1 MRSTKSLG
9 GLGALGFAI
18 VLATSVASEAQPCVN
33 GTAGGFPCNRVDL
46 LAFMPLEQLG
56 GATVEAN
63 DLWGWTDAETGR
75 EFVLL
80 GMRNGTAFVEITNPT
95 APIYL
100 GRLPTQSASSSWR
113 DVKVHKHHAFIVSEA
128 PGHGMQV
135 FDLTALLDVAA
146 PPVELSTV
154 AHYDAELLSNA
165 HNIAINE
172 DSGFGY
178 ILGSNTCRGGLHM
191 VNLDKPRKPQFAGCF
206 SADGYTHDAQCVSY
220 AGPDSDYRDRE
231 VCFAFNED
239 TLTIVDVTNKAAP
252 RSISR
257 TSYPGVGYTHQGWA
271 TDDHMFLLLGDEADE
286 QDFVHNTITRIWD
299 LTDLDRPLLIGSHEA
314 PYPAIDHNLYIRG
327 RLVFQANYRAGLR
340 LFNLDVVADGRL
352 NPAGFFD
359 IYPLDNARQFNGA
372 WSVYPFF
379 PSGVVAVSGVEQGLF
394 LLDPAAVSPG
404 P

>member
-1 MRSTKSLG
+1 MGSTTA
-9 GLGALGFAI
+9 LGALGFVI
-18 VLATSVASEAQPCVN
+18 VLTTSLTSEAQPCVA
-33 GTAGGFPCNRVDL
+33 GTAGGFPCSRVDL

-56 GATVEAN
+56 GGTVEAN

-128 PGHGMQV
+128 PGQGMQV

-154 AHYDAELLSNA
+154 AHYDAESLSNS

-220 AGPDSDYRDRE
+220 VGPDSDYRDSE

-239 TLTIVDVTNKAAP
+239 TLTIVDVTNKATP

-257 TSYPGVGYTHQGWA
+257 ASYPGVYTHQGWA
-271 TDDHMFLLLGDEADE
+271 SDDHMFLLLGDEADE
-286 QDFVHNTITRIWD
+286 GELRPQHAHEG
-299 LTDLDRPLLIGSHEA
+299 LGSDRPRPSAAHWHARSSLTPPSN
-314 PYPAIDHNLYIRG
+314 HNLYIRG
-327 RLVFQANYRAGLR
+327 RLVYQANYRAGLR
-340 LFNLDVVADGRL
+340 LFNLDLVADGRL

-359 IYPLDNARQFNGA
+359 IYPLDNARAFNGA

-394 LLDPAAVSPG
+394 LLDPAAVSPT

>member
-1 MRSTKSLG
+1 MRSTTVRG
-9 GLGALGFAI
+9 TLGAFGLVI
-18 VLATSVASEAQPCVN
+18 VLTTPVASEAQPCVA
-33 GTAGGFPCNRVDL
+33 GMAGGFPCNRVDL

-80 GMRNGTAFVEITNPT
+80 GMRNATAFIEITNPT
-95 APIYL
+95 VPIYL
-100 GRLPTQSASSSWR
+100 GRLPTRSASSSWR

-128 PGHGMQV
+128 SAHGMQV

-146 PPVELSTV
+146 PPVEFSIV
-154 AHYDAELLSNA
+154 AHYNAEFLSNA

-206 SADGYTHDAQCVSY
+206 NADGYTHDAQCVSY
-220 AGPDSDYRDRE
+220 VGPDSDYRDSE

-239 TLTIVDVTNKAAP
+239 TLTIVDVTNKVAP

-257 TSYPGVGYTHQGWA
+257 TSYPGVGYTHQGWVS
-271 TDDHMFLLLGDEADE
+271 DDHMFLLLGDEADE
-286 QDFVHNTITRIWD
+286 QDFGHNTVTRIWD
-299 LTDLDRPLLIGSHEA
+299 LTDLDRPLLIGVHEA
-314 PYPAIDHNLYIRG
+314 PYAAIDHNIYIRG
-327 RLVFQANYRAGLR
+327 RLVFQANNRAGLR
-340 LFNLDVVADGRL
+340 LFNLDAVADGRL

-359 IYPLDNARQFNGA
+359 IYPLDNAPRFNGA

-394 LLDPAAVSPG
+394 LLDPAAVSSSP
-404 P
+404 